1 MTSSQK
7 DVVVQKTTIKV
18 NKTKQSLKNTKNLR
32 GPSMWSTSKSGGNHK
47 KKKKITI
54 KDGIQNSEE
63 KITQNPKSQYTLTF
77 T

>member
-32 GPSMWSTSKSGGNHK
+32 GPSMLITSKSWFNHK

>member
-32 GPSMWSTSKSGGNHK
+32 GPSM
-47 KKKKITI
+47 
-54 KDGIQNSEE
+54 
-63 KITQNPKSQYTLTF
+63 
-77 T
+77 